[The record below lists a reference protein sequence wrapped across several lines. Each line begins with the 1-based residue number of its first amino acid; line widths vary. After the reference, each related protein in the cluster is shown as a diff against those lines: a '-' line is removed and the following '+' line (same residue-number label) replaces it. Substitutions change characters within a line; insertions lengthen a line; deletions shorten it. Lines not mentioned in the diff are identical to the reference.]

1 MSYSKK
7 ILIPASDSKPTSFGS
22 MDSSLSVPQRRNG
35 ATSVA
40 FSKRAGFPAMSPAK
54 VNSCAADLLRGVPN
68 PFEEDLALLERDY
81 LRWQGDTATNP
92 YTAELTQLRSDY
104 TAWKSRYP
112 TDTLTSLQA
121 SYDAEA
127 AKTNPYEVGRGK
139 EYQATKA
146 QLETANA
153 ASLAN
158 PLKFVGHDGWTNYV
172 DVDPAT
178 GSAFVHVKIVG
189 ERGLA
194 YENRIASNVV
204 SVYNSKITPTLEAV
218 AKYQPWQDAHSA
230 TLASLQEPI
239 DKWKANKVKADES
252 WQERIKA
259 SQDSATAWDAS
270 RTSQDA
276 SWRSRL
282 DAFRTSRDDWFKG
295 LSDAVKAQLWS
306 QGPPSPSS
314 ALSPSVL
321 QRLRS
326 RGIATTSPTSDLPS
340 KITPHVRSLYE
351 SISKASPDYDTS
363 LSELQRKFSEWSSQN
378 TTNPYDAMLAD
389 LQDSYD
395 KWLTNVKDPTKLQEP
410 LKSLVTS
417 GALSIG
423 NDGTLTIRDEAK
435 FYAGMGIKTTYTYY
449 PPTNTNPYGPEP
461 DPKPLVVPYEVP
473 YPADQLEAA
482 RKQARES
489 LATYNTSISALTAPP
504 QQEIDFR
511 KYELQLAQSDWRR
524 GVGIATQQWQQALGD
539 ISRAKTSWL
548 ERKDLATKGLASLQT
563 PLSQAS
569 TRMAGVSSSLQKRL
583 PTSGGTTSIS
593 LVPVT
598 SSSPAAYRHLTRD
611 QAAVLQAVASGESD
625 VDRIAIISG
634 LSVSDTTRALQQL
647 QLLGRIKYSTR

>member
-1 MSYSKK
+1 
-7 ILIPASDSKPTSFGS
+7 
-22 MDSSLSVPQRRNG
+22 
-35 ATSVA
+35 
-40 FSKRAGFPAMSPAK
+40 
-54 VNSCAADLLRGVPN
+54 
-68 PFEEDLALLERDY
+68 
-81 LRWQGDTATNP
+81 
-92 YTAELTQLRSDY
+92 
-104 TAWKSRYP
+104 
-112 TDTLTSLQA
+112 
-121 SYDAEA
+121 
-127 AKTNPYEVGRGK
+127 
-139 EYQATKA
+139 
-146 QLETANA
+146 
-153 ASLAN
+153 
-158 PLKFVGHDGWTNYV
+158 
-172 DVDPAT
+172 
-178 GSAFVHVKIVG
+178 
-189 ERGLA
+189 
-194 YENRIASNVV
+194 
-204 SVYNSKITPTLEAV
+204 
-218 AKYQPWQDAHSA
+218 
-230 TLASLQEPI
+230 
-239 DKWKANKVKADES
+239 
-252 WQERIKA
+252 
-259 SQDSATAWDAS
+259 
-270 RTSQDA
+270 
-276 SWRSRL
+276 
-282 DAFRTSRDDWFKG
+282 
-295 LSDAVKAQLWS
+295 
-306 QGPPSPSS
+306 
-314 ALSPSVL
+314 
-321 QRLRS
+321 
-326 RGIATTSPTSDLPS
+326 
-340 KITPHVRSLYE
+340 
-351 SISKASPDYDTS
+351 
-363 LSELQRKFSEWSSQN
+363 
-378 TTNPYDAMLAD
+378 MLAD

-449 PPTNTNPYGPEP
+449 PPNNYNPYGPSAP
-461 DPKPLVVPYEVP
+461 VGTLGYQPPPSPYEVP

-482 RKQARES
+482 RGQARES

-504 QQEIDFR
+504 QQEFDFR

-524 GVGIATQQWQQALGD
+524 GLGIATQQWQQALGD